1 MILKRL
7 KYWSAKHRS
16 LLGVSLL
23 ALAVRLYWNLKVHP
37 PLDYIHSD
45 MGAYLGRA
53 NLLLDNAR
61 WPPDPELTLFPYG
74 THFFVFLVQW
84 LFGRGNREA
93 IAVAFA
99 LVGALAVA
107 YTYATAAR
115 LSTHRWARRC
125 IGLILIS
132 YYPWISLGGYILSEA
147 PFALGVSATAFYGL
161 RLADKGRPG
170 DAWRLG
176 LALGLGM
183 TFRPQLLVSAAFFL
197 LFFLFRRRVFHGFTP
212 GLWARVA
219 VPLALILAFS
229 SVRLYWHTGATSQG
243 GQLGLV
249 STDGPIHFAFGR
261 CHSTAITAFAPDG
274 QGSLGPPSLGALRN
288 HEARHPSSL
297 IKLDPALGETLVFQG
312 HMWDA
317 RPIDALARECVTK
330 TGYLRQVKYAVTH
343 VILLWGYNL
352 LWPDQEQKPKFRRP
366 MMIWSDAH
374 AIFLLPPAAAAMLL
388 AFRRQRARS
397 MLVALHVWGLV
408 AMAMLYFGDTRSR
421 APYDGLIIILAVESY
436 ASAFRWLAVRLDPLR
451 DRLKPDKAEITR

>member
-1 MILKRL
+1 MILERL
-7 KYWSAKHRS
+7 TYWVARHRS

-37 PLDYIHSD
+37 PFDYTHSE

-61 WPPDPELTLFPYG
+61 WTPDPHLTLFPYG
-74 THFFVFLVQW
+74 THFFLFLVQW
-84 LFGRGNREA
+84 IFGRSNREA

-99 LVGALAVA
+99 LLGALAVA

-115 LSTHRWARRC
+115 LSTHPWARRC
-125 IGLILIS
+125 IGLLLIS
-132 YYPWISLGGYILSEA
+132 YYPWISLGGYLLSET
-147 PFALGVSATAFYGL
+147 PFALGVSATAFYAL
-161 RLADKGRPG
+161 RLADKGRPR
-170 DAWRLG
+170 DAWLLG

-183 TFRPQLLVSAAFFL
+183 TFGPQLLVSAAFL
-197 LFFLFRRRVFHGFTP
+197 LLCFVLRRRVFHAVTP
-212 GLWARVA
+212 GVWARVA
-219 VPLALILAFS
+219 APLALILAFS
-229 SVRLYWHTGATSQG
+229 SARLYWHTGATSQG

-249 STDGPIHFAFGR
+249 STNGPIHFAFGR

-274 QGSLGPPSLGALRN
+274 QGFFGPPSLGALRN
-288 HEARHPSSL
+288 YEAKHPSSP
-297 IKLDPALGETLVFQG
+297 IKLDPALGEMLTFRG

-317 RPIDALARECVTK
+317 KPIDELARECVKK

-352 LWPDQEQKPKFRRP
+352 MWPDQEQKPKFRRP

-388 AFRRQRARS
+388 AFRRRRARS

-408 AMAMLYFGDTRSR
+408 GMAMLYFGDTRYR

-436 ASAFRWLAVRLDPLR
+436 ASAFRWLAFHLDSLR
-451 DRLKPDKAEITR
+451 ERS